1 VNALSPPE
9 SRDTV
14 CPECGADHSDSYQ
27 RLLERRV
34 DVLRVESEAR
44 AKELFRAAALLRDIR
59 ERMLLDYDGAP
70 DSSNK
75 WMGHYLARIDE
86 VAP

>member
-1 VNALSPPE
+1 VNALNPPE
-9 SRDTV
+9 DTSTT
-14 CPECGADHSDSYQ
+14 CPECGTDHSDSYQ
-27 RLLERRV
+27 RLLENRI
-34 DVLRVESEAR
+34 DALRAESEAR

-70 DSSNK
+70 DSSSR

-86 VAP
+86 AVS